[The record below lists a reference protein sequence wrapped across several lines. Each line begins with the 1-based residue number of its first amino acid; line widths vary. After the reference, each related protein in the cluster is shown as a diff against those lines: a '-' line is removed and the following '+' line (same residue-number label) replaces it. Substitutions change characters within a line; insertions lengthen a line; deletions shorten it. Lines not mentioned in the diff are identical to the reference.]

1 MAKPKL
7 LYLCHRIPYP
17 PNKGD
22 KIRSFNILK
31 ALSEQF
37 DVYLGCFVDDP
48 FDHQYESR
56 LSQWC
61 VQYKC
66 VRQNKTTCKIKG
78 LTSFFT
84 NKPITLPY
92 YADPELQQ
100 WVDVTLEQQKIDQVF
115 IFSSAM
121 AQYVDGPHYNHLH
134 RVIDFVDIDSDKW
147 RQYAENKTGIMRF
160 VYHREYTKLAQ
171 YEHHYCHQFAAS
183 LFVSADEAAMFQ
195 RLMPSQLHSKIH
207 PLLNGVDTDF
217 FDPKAPLQ
225 PAEFPLQSPYLVFT
239 GAMDYWANVDAVVW
253 FVQHVWPFIKAK
265 QPQLQLYIVG
275 GNPTADVLALAANDI
290 HVTGRVHDVRPYIAH
305 ANAVVAPLRI
315 ARGIQNKV
323 LEAMAMDKPIIAT
336 SMAIEGINAP
346 SSACLRIA
354 DSGSEFAEHCHDIVA
369 ASALAIDNRAWVIE
383 HFTWQATLQPLAGF
397 LATPIADELTCS

>member
-31 ALSEQF
+31 ALAEQF

-61 VQYKC
+61 VDYKC
-66 VRQNKTTCKIKG
+66 VRQNKTTSKLKG
-78 LTSFFT
+78 LTSFLT
-84 NKPITLPY
+84 NTPITLPY
-92 YADPELQQ
+92 YADAQLQH
-100 WVDVTLEQQKIDQVF
+100 WVDDTIERHQIEQVF

-121 AQYVDGPHYNHLH
+121 AQYVDGDHYKTLH

-160 VYHREYTKLAQ
+160 IYHREYKQLARFEQ
-171 YEHHYCHQFAAS
+171 HYCRHFAAS
-183 LFVSADEAAMFQ
+183 LFVSSDEAAMFQ
-195 RLMPSQLHSKIH
+195 RLMPSQLHPKIH
-207 PLLNGVDTDF
+207 PLLNGVDTEF
-217 FDPKAPLQ
+217 FNPTATLQAAEIPLQ
-225 PAEFPLQSPYLVFT
+225 APYLVFT

-253 FVQHVWPFIKAK
+253 FVQHVWPLLKAK
-265 QPQLQLYIVG
+265 QPKLQFYIVG
-275 GNPTADVLALAANDI
+275 GNPSAEVLALATSDI
-290 HVTGRVHDVRPYIAH
+290 HVTGRVHDVRPYIAN
-305 ANAVVAPLRI
+305 ASAVVAPLRI

-354 DSGSEFAEHCHDIVA
+354 DNADDFAAHCHDLIQA
-369 ASALAIDNRAWVIE
+369 PSHDMDNRAWVLR
-383 HFTWQATLQPLAGF
+383 HFTWQATLKPLADF
-397 LATPIADELTCS
+397 LPTSTAEDTLCN

>member
-31 ALSEQF
+31 ALAEKF

-61 VQYKC
+61 VDYKC
-66 VRQNKTTCKIKG
+66 VAQNKTTSKFKG
-78 LTSFFT
+78 LTSFLT

-92 YADPELQQ
+92 YANAKLQH
-100 WVDVTLEQQKIDQVF
+100 WVDDTIERHQIEQVF

-121 AQYVDGPHYNHLH
+121 AQYVDGDQYKSLH

-147 RQYAENKTGIMRF
+147 RQYAENKSGIMRF
-160 VYHREYTKLAQ
+160 VYHREYKQLARFEQ
-171 YEHHYCHQFAAS
+171 HYCEHFAAS
-183 LFVSADEAAMFQ
+183 LFVSSDEAALFQ
-195 RLMPSQLHSKIH
+195 RLMPSTLQQKIH

-217 FDPKAPLQ
+217 FNPNTTLQ
-225 PAEFPLQSPYLVFT
+225 AAEILLQAPYLVFT

-253 FVQHVWPFIKAK
+253 FVQHVWPLLTAK
-265 QPQLQLYIVG
+265 QPKLQFYIVG
-275 GNPTADVLALAANDI
+275 GNPSAEVMALASKDI
-290 HVTGRVHDVRPYIAH
+290 HITGRVHDVRPYIAN
-305 ANAVVAPLRI
+305 AAAVVAPLRI

-346 SSACLRIA
+346 SSPCLRIA
-354 DSGSEFAEHCHDIVA
+354 DTADDFAAHCHDVMQA
-369 ASALAIDNRAWVIE
+369 TALDIDNRAWVLL
-383 HFTWQATLQPLAGF
+383 HFTWQATLEPLADF
-397 LATPIADELTCS
+397 IPTSTADATLCN